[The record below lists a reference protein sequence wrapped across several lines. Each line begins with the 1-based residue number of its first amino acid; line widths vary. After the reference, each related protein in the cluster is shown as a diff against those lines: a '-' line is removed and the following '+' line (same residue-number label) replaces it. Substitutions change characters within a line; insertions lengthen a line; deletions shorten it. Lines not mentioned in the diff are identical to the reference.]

1 MITSINKMPVTKTPV
16 NGGVKEPKIVKI
28 AKLAI
33 ILSDRGTDIDTK
45 VGCIKAAL
53 RMGYI
58 TEEEATQ
65 LTMFRTT
72 LENYFEVDDE

>member
-1 MITSINKMPVTKTPV
+1 MITTITNMPIAKAPTDTSV
-16 NGGVKEPKIVKI
+16 NEPKIVKI

-33 ILSDRGTDIDTK
+33 ILSDKDTDMDTK
-45 VGCIKAAL
+45 IGCTKAAL

-58 TEEEATQ
+58 TEEEARQ
-65 LTMFRTT
+65 LLMFRST